1 MAAASGADQ
10 EAGVGANRLS
20 LHSKSIMMKTGVK
33 NLFLGLG
40 LAGCVT
46 FFGAC
51 DGGYVGE
58 STVVVDTDYYGPAY
72 GGSIGYGHPYYRD
85 DSHVAS
91 PPRRDFHADDRS
103 RAPAHE
109 NHSAPAQADHDHK

>member
-1 MAAASGADQ
+1 
-10 EAGVGANRLS
+10 
-20 LHSKSIMMKTGVK
+20 MMKTGVK